1 MTLTSRTTTV
11 LAAIASL
18 AMNSVALPAGAQ
30 TFNVLHA
37 FGATGDAQSPRGV
50 VAQGQDGVLYGAT
63 LKGGTNGVGGVF
75 SVTTGGTET
84 LLGSFDPSTGGTG
97 CNTGLLLARDGTFY
111 GTCSGGVD
119 PYSYGSVYSARTKGF
134 IVTISENNPSTG
146 SDPDE
151 GQLTEG
157 LDGTLYSVAATGGAN
172 GGGTVFSV
180 GSDGALVDI
189 HDFGS
194 GADDGVG
201 PSGPLTLA
209 SDGNFYGTTS
219 AGGKLGGGTVF
230 KMTTTGQVTVLHD
243 FPSEGKKEGIQPMG
257 GVVEGDRGEFYGV
270 TFSGGA
276 NDLGTVFALKQT
288 GKVQILHS
296 FSVADSMAFPC
307 DSLVLANDR
316 NFYGEAAA
324 CKDGKCEGSAI
335 FEVTSK
341 GVFKLLHALSPTTD
355 GTMASSPLLL
365 DTNGTF
371 YGLTESG
378 GPNGG
383 GTMYSLN
390 TGLPPFASLS
400 PSSGAIGATINIY
413 GQGFTQKGTKV
424 SFKGVK
430 ADFQLISANFLQA
443 VVPAGATSGPVKVKT
458 PGGTLQSIQTFT
470 VSH

>member
-1 MTLTSRTTTV
+1 MTSISRTTKV

-18 AMNSVALPAGAQ
+18 AMSSVALPASAQ
-30 TFNVLHA
+30 TFTVLHA

-50 VAQGQDGVLYGAT
+50 LAQGQDGILYGAT
-63 LKGGTNGVGGVF
+63 LKGGTKGVGSVF
-75 SVTTGGTET
+75 TLTTDGAEA
-84 LLGSFDPSTGGTG
+84 LLDSFDPSKGGTG

-111 GTCSGGVD
+111 GTCSGGAD
-119 PYSYGSVYSARTKGF
+119 PYSNGTVYSARTKGF
-134 IVTISENNPSTG
+134 IVTISENSPSKG
-146 SDPDE
+146 GDPDE
-151 GQLTEG
+151 GQLVEG
-157 LDGTLYSVAATGGAN
+157 LDGTLYGVAATGGAN

-180 GSDGALVDI
+180 GSDGSLVDV

-194 GADDGVG
+194 GSDDGVD

-219 AGGKLGGGTVF
+219 GGGKLGGGTVF
-230 KMTTTGQVTVLHD
+230 KMTAAGQLTVLHD
-243 FPSEGKKEGIQPMG
+243 FPSKGKKEGIQPMG
-257 GVVEGDRGEFYGV
+257 GVIEGDKGQFYGV

-276 NDLGTVFALKQT
+276 SNLGTVFALKQT

-307 DSLVLANDR
+307 DSLTIASDR

-341 GVFKLLHALSPTTD
+341 GVFKLLHTFSPTTD

-365 DTNGTF
+365 DTNGSF
-371 YGLTESG
+371 YGLTETG

-383 GTMYSLN
+383 GTAYSLN

-400 PSSGAIGATINIY
+400 PSSGAIGNTINIY
-413 GQGFTQKGTKV
+413 GQGFTKKGTNV

-430 ADFQLISANFLQA
+430 ADFQLISANYLQA
-443 VVPAGATSGPVKVKT
+443 VVPVGATSGPVKVKT